1 MDRIARF
8 IDGATLGL
16 IAYLAAFLYFFYMT
30 GEAWAGALMAA
41 PVSALIGWAF
51 ERWSRRRAERRERAR
66 RAKALVER
74 LVFLPEGEA
83 RAQVE
88 QYAAFAGMLLQR
100 HPKGEPL
107 GMDDLLALWR
117 GAEGDALEIA
127 TTGPVSDAVWPV
139 AESLTGP
146 KVKLLDAKALSE
158 RYAKSALPLP
168 DPPAKKR
175 HFSLRVPR
183 KRAKHCAIYGCAML
197 GVYLVTGLWA
207 YLAAS
212 IILLAL
218 MSLALRRPAH
228 SLG

>member
-1 MDRIARF
+1 MGRIARW
-8 IDGATLGL
+8 IDGAALGL

-30 GEAWAGALMAA
+30 SEAWAGALMAV
-41 PVSALIGWAF
+41 PFSALIALAF
-51 ERWSRRRAERRERAR
+51 GRWSRRRAERRERAR
-66 RAKALVER
+66 RAKTLVER
-74 LVFLPEGEA
+74 LVFLPEDEA

-88 QYAAFAGMLLQR
+88 KYAAFAGTLLQR

-107 GMDDLLALWR
+107 GLDELISFWR
-117 GAEGDALEIA
+117 GANGDTLEIA

-146 KVKLLDAKALSE
+146 KVKLLDAKALSD
-158 RYAKSALPLP
+158 RYAKSGLPL
-168 DPPAKKR
+168 DEPPAKKR
-175 HFSLRVPR
+175 NLSLRVPR

-218 MSLALRRPAH
+218 MSLALRRPAP
-228 SLG
+228 SPV